1 MESLSL
7 EQTVINKNKGPEKR
21 RARIFKIVAS
31 VAFFLLVVVDA
42 FAVSLLQVFYYTDKD
57 MFTTFL
63 LLILAFTIPLAAFIV
78 LLFIAARRYGVEFDY
93 RVDGKVLNIYKYLG
107 GSTEKHIAIIE
118 FDRILS
124 IGKVQSPAYFK
135 QFPPNKKRKPVICCC
150 NNDNPNLY
158 FIKVRF
164 LGKNNTTY
172 DRVIVIEPTKQLLDM
187 LRTYAFSAEKCE
199 GGEWTPTDE
208 VYAI

>member
-1 MESLSL
+1 MDLSL
-7 EQTVINKNKGPEKR
+7 EQTVINKNKQVEKR
-21 RARIFKIVAS
+21 RARIFRIVAS
-31 VAFFLLVVVDA
+31 VAAFFLVVIDA

-63 LLILAFTIPLAAFIV
+63 LLILAFTIPLASFVVILFV
-78 LLFIAARRYGVEFDY
+78 LARKYGIEFDY
-93 RVDGKVLNIYKYLG
+93 RVDGKVLNIYKCFG
-107 GSTEKHIAIIE
+107 GSSERHIAVVDFE
-118 FDRILS
+118 RILS

-135 QFPPNKKRKPVICCC
+135 QFPQGKKRKPVICCC

-172 DRVIVIEPTKQLLDM
+172 DRVIVIEPTKQLLDL
-187 LRTYAFSAEKCE
+187 LRTYAYTAEKCE
-199 GGEWTPTDE
+199 GGEWTMTDE